1 MARDEAVLDDTDTA
15 GNGVNHRP
23 LERVLDRRS
32 YLQLAGTS
40 VVATGITTGLVSA
53 EGDASG
59 TGRPD
64 VVTVVGQG
72 QPSSFELTVDGAIE
86 AAVADPTKE
95 AIVVSGTTVEGAV
108 ATDAVSFPF
117 AGTLTDVTVLDG
129 DVDLYVND
137 EPVEPADFSA

>member
-23 LERVLDRRS
+23 LESVLDRRS

-40 VVATGITTGLVSA
+40 VVATGVTTGLVSA
-53 EGDASG
+53 EDDASG
-59 TGRPD
+59 TTQSD
-64 VVTVVGQG
+64 VVTVVGRG

-86 AAVADPTKE
+86 AAVDDPTEE
-95 AIVVSGTTVEGAV
+95 AIVVSGATVEGAV

-117 AGTLTDVTVLDG
+117 VGTLTDVTVLDG